1 MNLEQINT
9 EYTQLKSSLTQF
21 AEDIKVLEQK
31 VNDLADD
38 KDIYV
43 GKVKE
48 GKRNGLDV
56 SPIEEHLEA
65 INKNLN
71 EAKNNLLQ
79 KKR

>member
-43 GKVKE
+43 GKVK
-48 GKRNGLDV
+48 
-56 SPIEEHLEA
+56 
-65 INKNLN
+65 
-71 EAKNNLLQ
+71 
-79 KKR
+79 